1 MAKDVPRNHLELS
14 EVGFG
19 AGVFSGVYDKIEASW
34 PVEACRQALQSGI
47 NSFDTSPYYGR
58 SEFILGDALHHLAD
72 EFPRSNYYI
81 ATKVGRY
88 GYYAREFDYS
98 SACVTASVGESLRR
112 LHTDYL
118 DIVYCHDVEF
128 VPFENIVGEGGALEA
143 LFKLKV
149 SDGYPLPVLLKI
161 AQHQHAK
168 GQNLDIIL
176 SYCHYT
182 LQNTTLAQYAPLLRA
197 AGVRY
202 ILNASPLSMG
212 LFRPS
217 GPPEWHPA
225 HAELRE
231 AARKA
236 MEVSKAAG
244 FNIAKLASQYAFKAR
259 EEIGVDSTIIGL
271 KMKEQVEEAVETWT
285 EVKERERGL
294 IEIPKAE
301 RKVMDEVLALL
312 APYHDYS
319 WESPTKKEREG

>member
-1 MAKDVPRNHLELS
+1 
-14 EVGFG
+14 
-19 AGVFSGVYDKIEASW
+19 
-34 PVEACRQALQSGI
+34 
-47 NSFDTSPYYGR
+47 
-58 SEFILGDALHHLAD
+58 
-72 EFPRSNYYI
+72 
-81 ATKVGRY
+81 
-88 GYYAREFDYS
+88 
-98 SACVTASVGESLRR
+98 
-112 LHTDYL
+112 
-118 DIVYCHDVEF
+118 
-128 VPFENIVGEGGALEA
+128 
-143 LFKLKV
+143 
-149 SDGYPLPVLLKI
+149 
-161 AQHQHAK
+161 
-168 GQNLDIIL
+168 
-176 SYCHYT
+176 
-182 LQNTTLAQYAPLLRA
+182 
-197 AGVRY
+197 
-202 ILNASPLSMG
+202 MG